1 MNIWVWSVGLG
12 MGGVLTGLI
21 SLLLNYVA
29 YDKAYQLGTSAG
41 EVLMLEFDQETSYVL
56 AQAALTAV
64 ILRTEAKNWWMA

>member
-41 EVLMLEFDQETSYVL
+41 EVLMLEFEQESS
-56 AQAALTAV
+56 
-64 ILRTEAKNWWMA
+64 